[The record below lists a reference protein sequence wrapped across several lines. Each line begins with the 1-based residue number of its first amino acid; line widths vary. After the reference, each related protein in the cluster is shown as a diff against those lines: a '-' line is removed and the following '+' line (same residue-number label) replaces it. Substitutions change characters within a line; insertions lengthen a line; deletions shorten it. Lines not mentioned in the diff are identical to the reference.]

1 MIISH
6 KHKFIFVHLGRT
18 GGRSLTME
26 LAKHC
31 GPDDVITPTG
41 DYAGQNVGT
50 WRRHSKASQIRDRL
64 GQNIWDEYFTFTFER
79 NPWDKVLSNYWS
91 RRGYEHGK
99 GGATESITW
108 IDRVWRK
115 TSGYPWS
122 FETWVKFRWYFS
134 SGMGVRNIRFPT
146 DIGKYTDNDDQPIVN
161 FIGRYEHYPSHLRYL
176 SERLG
181 IEIKLQSKEGR
192 STRKDRRKPEE
203 IYSTWS
209 AELIANV
216 FAKELELLDYQ
227 FGTPALSSILIDGK
241 PQPLSD
247 ACKAAS

>member
-41 DYAGQNVGT
+41 DYEGQNAGA
-50 WRRHSKASQIRDRL
+50 WKRHARAIEIRDKL
-64 GQNIWDEYFTFTFER
+64 GSGIWDEYFTFTFER

-99 GGATESITW
+99 GGATESINFL
-108 IDRVWRK
+108 DRMWRK
-115 TSGYPWS
+115 VSGYPWT
-122 FETWVKFRWYFS
+122 FEKWLKYRWYVS
-134 SGMGVRNIRFPT
+134 SCMGLRKIRFPV
-146 DIGKYTDNDDQPIVN
+146 DFEHYTDREGTPIVN
-161 FIGRYEHYPSHLRYL
+161 FIGRYEHYPNHLQIL

-181 IEIKLQSKEGR
+181 FVISLQSKEGR
-192 STRKDRRKPEE
+192 STRKDRRSPEE
-203 IYSTWS
+203 VYSPWS
-209 AELIANV
+209 ADLIAKV
-216 FAKELELLDYQ
+216 FAKELQLLDYQ
-227 FGTPALSSILIDGK
+227 FGVPAPDTFLIDGK
-241 PQPLSD
+241 QQ
-247 ACKAAS
+247 A